1 MNRLAMMLR
10 VVTSLVVVSS
20 LVALAIW
27 LSRCSGNPKTL
38 SGLPRDSNE
47 TRDNITRIGCASLFI
62 PATTCIAIQA
72 GKGRIEIYYD
82 GTVKLPEGISLS
94 DDARLFWEAIGEA
107 FPEFKKSIITRH
119 EVDAKPAC
127 GIKFLEGKL

>member
-1 MNRLAMMLR
+1 MLLAPPA
-10 VVTSLVVVSS
+10 SS
-20 LVALAIW
+20 
-27 LSRCSGNPKTL
+27 
-38 SGLPRDSNE
+38 
-47 TRDNITRIGCASLFI
+47 
-62 PATTCIAIQA
+62 CIAIQA